1 MFLVCGEA
9 LYDVFPGEELVDG
22 GLSLEARAGGS
33 PFNLAIGLARLG
45 TPVAFFA
52 GLSRDPLGERL
63 FQRLRAEGV
72 DTRFIVRK
80 DGPTTLSLV
89 GRTPEGAPAYTF
101 YGREGADRDLTASD
115 LPTLSRELTG
125 LHVGSYAIVA
135 EPAADAFA
143 RLTECEAGKRLIS
156 LDLNVR
162 PTVEPDM
169 KVWRRRIG
177 VLAQAAS
184 LIKASS
190 EDLSLLWPGRSVESI
205 TKRWIDAG
213 VPLVVVTLGEKG
225 AVAYTAAQ
233 AVVVGGVR
241 AKVVD
246 TVGAGDAFQ
255 AALLHG
261 LARRKLTSKAELAGL
276 GHAEIRALL
285 SYANRAAALACTRRG
300 ADLPR
305 AWELEPLPGDRT

>member
-1 MFLVCGEA
+1 
-9 LYDVFPGEELVDG
+9 
-22 GLSLEARAGGS
+22 
-33 PFNLAIGLARLG
+33 
-45 TPVAFFA
+45 
-52 GLSRDPLGERL
+52 
-63 FQRLRAEGV
+63 
-72 DTRFIVRK
+72 
-80 DGPTTLSLV
+80 
-89 GRTPEGAPAYTF
+89 
-101 YGREGADRDLTASD
+101 
-115 LPTLSRELTG
+115 
-125 LHVGSYAIVA
+125 
-135 EPAADAFA
+135 
-143 RLTECEAGKRLIS
+143 
-156 LDLNVR
+156 
-162 PTVEPDM
+162 M